1 MQKIIDVAAADV
13 EANPND
19 TSAIRRRGWMQYQ
32 FSMHVIGEN
41 TLENAKRLGY
51 LNAKELYPD
60 ISQLTLENFAKDFYA
75 MEDPGV
81 EYKRA

>member
-1 MQKIIDVAAADV
+1 MDA
-13 EANPND
+13 
-19 TSAIRRRGWMQYQ
+19 SQ